1 MIRKNK
7 YTSNV
12 FLHRFGSRTSN
23 QHCNNHG
30 LDRSAQLRESCRWQ
44 HLLYWCWSEL
54 RDGCD
59 ARFVYLSFRHTLV
72 ISKRSWK
79 KLSFFKP
86 LTFIH
91 ISQLTLECVY
101 CAQTAPSSSTP
112 GTGIEGIQQIM
123 ASQSLTDTHIRHG
136 GQVRSWFWLYWY
148 SVLCTMQVTQPA
160 APTNLEESAAYRQTM
175 AFYNGTSLLQVCL
188 KCLNQTFSCITS
200 HYSYSVCLKL
210 HYPHCALVPADTKSL
225 QPNDQQS
232 LEIRLTPRSDSHLQK
247 VMLQAV
253 RHGLCHYLST
263 CFAFWCADVLP
274 GR

>member
-112 GTGIEGIQQIM
+112 GTGIEGIQQMM

-148 SVLCTMQVTQPA
+148 YAGHSASCSNKLGRKCCIQ
-160 APTNLEESAAYRQTM
+160 TNH
-175 AFYNGTSLLQVCL
+175 GLLQWNKPAPGVSEML
-188 KCLNQTFSCITS
+188 KSNIL
-200 HYSYSVCLKL
+200 L
-210 HYPHCALVPADTKSL
+210 HH
-225 QPNDQQS
+225 
-232 LEIRLTPRSDSHLQK
+232 LTL
-247 VMLQAV
+247 
-253 RHGLCHYLST
+253 
-263 CFAFWCADVLP
+263 
-274 GR
+274 